1 MRFFGAG
8 RLYFNNDILPCVMV
22 PLIIFLSKTRI
33 SFIYV
38 NITYVY
44 VTESKLAEP
53 TQLQRWNY

>member
-22 PLIIFLSKTRI
+22 PLIIFLSKTRL

-38 NITYVY
+38 NIAYVY

>member
-1 MRFFGAG
+1 
-8 RLYFNNDILPCVMV
+8 MV